1 MLRHHV
7 ATVFSHLMPTGHC
20 WEVADAL
27 ADVMHARSWA
37 CRTGPTIPLVASQ
50 ESDDALLCACTPQCM
65 FRLTRMSYYLASLF
79 ACY

>member
-27 ADVMHARSWA
+27 ADVMQD
-37 CRTGPTIPLVASQ
+37 PTIPLVASQ
-50 ESDDALLCACTPQCM
+50 EPDDALLCACTPQCIHC
-65 FRLTRMSYYLASLF
+65 LV
-79 ACY
+79 

>member
-27 ADVMHARSWA
+27 ADVMQDWPHNTPSGKP
-37 CRTGPTIPLVASQ
+37 RT
-50 ESDDALLCACTPQCM
+50 
-65 FRLTRMSYYLASLF
+65 R
-79 ACY
+79 